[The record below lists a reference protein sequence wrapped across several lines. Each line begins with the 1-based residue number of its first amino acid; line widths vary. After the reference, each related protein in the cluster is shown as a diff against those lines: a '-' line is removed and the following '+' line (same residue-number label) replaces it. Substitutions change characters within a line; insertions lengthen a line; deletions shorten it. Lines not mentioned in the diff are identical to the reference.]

1 MVKLSTVSTLTIS
14 LNWAGMVEG
23 PHPVGLSD
31 ITGGSN
37 LAAILD
43 FFTLK
48 HKFLKPE
55 FLVKNCKQPENFPQI
70 SLSSRCTCDV
80 QRQPTKMAA
89 ANI

>member
-1 MVKLSTVSTLTIS
+1 MVQLSTEFTLTIS

-48 HKFLKPE
+48 HKFLNPD
-55 FLVKNCKQPENFPQI
+55 FLVKPCKQPGNFPQI
-70 SLSSRCTCDV
+70 FTE
-80 QRQPTKMAA
+80 QPVHV
-89 ANI
+89 